1 MKLIDIVIILLSMK
15 AQTTN
20 YSNLVVNLQ
29 QSEWHFFHFSST
41 SRYSW
46 LSLFVFI
53 LRWVRFS
60 LFPCLKI
67 FIYFVT
73 TKMEALSPS
82 IMVEGKWRC
91 VKDSWQGKDGCSAI
105 QNLSNYFG
113 VSIIGGKQIFII
125 QFQFSVSKLKKK
137 SVWIFELFLNLY
149 I

>member
-1 MKLIDIVIILLSMK
+1 MWNCNSQNDISSIFLLH
-15 AQTTN
+15 QDIHDYL
-20 YSNLVVNLQ
+20 YSC
-29 QSEWHFFHFSST
+29 SS
-41 SRYSW
+41 W
-46 LSLFVFI
+46 GEFGFP
-53 LRWVRFS
+53 

-82 IMVEGKWRC
+82 IMVEGEWRC

-137 SVWIFELFLNLY
+137 VSLNCFWISIFKGFAWRFPKKKA
-149 I
+149 